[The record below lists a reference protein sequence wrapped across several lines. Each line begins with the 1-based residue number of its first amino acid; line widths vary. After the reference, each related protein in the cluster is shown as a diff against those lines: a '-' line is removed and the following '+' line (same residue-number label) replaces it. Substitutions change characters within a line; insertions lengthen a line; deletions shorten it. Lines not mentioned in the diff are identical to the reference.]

1 MATKYFKG
9 EDPIGKRILIQ
20 KVVPARHELGAD
32 VAWQIVGVVAD
43 EKVGDLDD
51 SSPGVYVPVDQ
62 SPSVGAGL
70 VIRGSLDPTRLMK
83 SVERAVWQVNKNQA
97 LTDPRTLEQIK
108 SESLG
113 GNRLRTYLLLAFAA
127 IALLLAAI
135 GLFGVISYTVNQ
147 RTHELGLRAAL
158 GASSWNLLQ
167 LVVQHGLGLTG
178 LGLVIGVAGSLA
190 LTHLLKSLLFEVSPR
205 DPVSLAIAGLVLA
218 FVAAAASLIPAS
230 RATRVDPM
238 VALRYE

>member
-1 MATKYFKG
+1 M
-9 EDPIGKRILIQ
+9 
-20 KVVPARHELGAD
+20 
-32 VAWQIVGVVAD
+32 
-43 EKVGDLDD
+43 
-51 SSPGVYVPVDQ
+51 
-62 SPSVGAGL
+62 
-70 VIRGSLDPTRLMK
+70 IRGNLDPTRLVK
-83 SVERAVWQVNKNQA
+83 SVERAIWQVNKNQA
-97 LTDPRTLEQIK
+97 LSDTRTLEQVK
-108 SESLG
+108 QESLG

-135 GLFGVISYTVNQ
+135 GLFGVISYTVSQ

-167 LVVQHGLGLTG
+167 LVVQHGLGLTA
-178 LGLVIGVAGSLA
+178 LGLVIGVGGSLA

-205 DPVSLAIAGLVLA
+205 DPVSLAVAGLVLA
-218 FVAAAASLIPAS
+218 LVAVAASFIPAA